1 MTRDEIY
8 DHLAQVY
15 IGKKKKADAE
25 SRRQLNAWLVINI
38 LITVLIFASAFYG
51 LTAFLR
57 HKRAELKSNV
67 IFLLNKG
74 PVKLSYNFNGSFPPV
89 ESFSLTVPPIDAGK
103 YKSIRFSVRAKEEG
117 NPGILKIVLKNKRN
131 ETASYYIR
139 DIKMSWKEYVI
150 PLEEFKQITDF
161 SSLTEL
167 SFVLESWNVQKDK
180 GIIMIEDIA
189 FSS

>member
-1 MTRDEIY
+1 MTKDEIY

-25 SRRQLNAWLVINI
+25 KRRRLSAWLVINV
-38 LITVLIFASAFYG
+38 LITGFIFASAFYG

-57 HKRAELKSNV
+57 HKSSELKSNV
-67 IFLLNKG
+67 IFLLHRG
-74 PVKLSYNFNGSFPPV
+74 PVKIAYNFKESFPPI
-89 ESFSLTVPPIDAGK
+89 ESFALSVPQMDAEK
-103 YKSIRFSVRAKEEG
+103 YKSIKFSIRAKEEG
-117 NPGILKIVLKNKRN
+117 NPGVVKIVLKNRRN

-139 DIKMSWKEYVI
+139 GIDFSWKEYSI
-150 PLEEFKQITDF
+150 PLEDFKQITDF

-167 SFVLESWNVQKDK
+167 SFVLESWNVEKNK
-180 GIIMIEDIA
+180 GIIMIEDIS

>member
-15 IGKKKKADAE
+15 IGKKKKADAQR
-25 SRRQLNAWLVINI
+25 RRQLNAWLVINI

-51 LTAFLR
+51 LTAFLK

-67 IFLLNKG
+67 IFLLQKG
-74 PVKLSYNFNGSFPPV
+74 PVKLSYNFQESFPPV
-89 ESFSLTVPPIDAGK
+89 ESFSLKVPPIDAGK
-103 YKSIRFSVRAKEEG
+103 YKSIKFSIRAKEEG
-117 NPGILKIVLKNKRN
+117 NPGIVKIVLKNKRN
-131 ETASYYIR
+131 ETAFYYVR

-150 PLEEFKQITDF
+150 PLEKFKQITDF

-167 SFVLESWNVQKDK
+167 SFVLESWNVQKNK
-180 GIIMIEDIA
+180 GIIMIEDIS